1 MQYVEEKTARP
12 NMKKEEVVICIKATS
27 FRAKGEKFARIF
39 PRMTR
44 TSHFIKMQLVH
55 KTVVF
60 PAASLHSGGGGG
72 GGAAIAPLRKT
83 AHFRKC
89 KSRQSSAIIKSGALA
104 RF

>member
-1 MQYVEEKTARP
+1 
-12 NMKKEEVVICIKATS
+12 
-27 FRAKGEKFARIF
+27 
-39 PRMTR
+39 
-44 TSHFIKMQLVH
+44 MQLVH

-60 PAASLHSGGGGG
+60 PAAALHSGGGGVG
-72 GGAAIAPLRKT
+72 TAIAPLRKT